1 MPFQCQI
8 FKLRRR
14 GEAATKAKKSKP
26 EEVHGS
32 YVKES
37 FLMESN
43 EVAIYLMRVVMY
55 SENVFQFS

>member
-1 MPFQCQI
+1 MPLQCQI
-8 FKLRRR
+8 FKLKRRR
-14 GEAATKAKKSKP
+14 QAATKAKKSKP

-37 FLMESN
+37 FLLESN

-55 SENVFQFS
+55 FKDICQFS